1 MEECNMDIRITENA
15 AAELN
20 NINADSLRIEIQGYG
35 WSGPYFG
42 LAQGEPQYGDVTI
55 EKDGRTFA
63 VEREIADAVNYLE
76 IDYYKGWLRKGFLI
90 NINGSRSSCWCGST
104 RGIGN
109 KAPGVFLFHLFH
121 TWKRQF
127 KMGKKQQ
134 SQNYTGQPGQ
144 RRFFMMKPQQRKQ
157 NHVE

>member
-55 EKDGRTFA
+55 EKDGRIFA
-63 VEREIADAVNYLE
+63 VEREIADVVNYLE
-76 IDYYKGWLRKGFLI
+76 IDYYKGGLRKGFLI
-90 NINGSRSSCWCGST
+90 NMNGRKSCWCGST